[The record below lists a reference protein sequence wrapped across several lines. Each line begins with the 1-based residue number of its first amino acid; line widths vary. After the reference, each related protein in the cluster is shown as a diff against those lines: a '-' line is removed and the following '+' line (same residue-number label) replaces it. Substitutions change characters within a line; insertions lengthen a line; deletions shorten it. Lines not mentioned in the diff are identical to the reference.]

1 MCSQTYGYLRV
12 SSQEQHEDRQRVAL
26 LRFGVPETNLYTD
39 KQSGKD
45 FNRPAYKKLLRRLK
59 SGDTLVVKSVDRLG
73 RNYEEVLEQWRTI
86 TVTKKAAIVVL
97 DMPLLDTRN
106 KNDLTGTLIANLV
119 LQILS
124 YFSQMER
131 EYIHQRQAEGIKAAR
146 LRGVRFGRP
155 PKERTA
161 RYEELREE
169 WEGNR
174 VSAREAARELK
185 ISHVTFLQ
193 WARKKA

>member
-1 MCSQTYGYLRV
+1 MENKIYGYLRV
-12 SSQEQHEDRQRVAL
+12 SSQEQHEDRQKIAL
-26 LRFGVPETNLYTD
+26 LQFGVPEANLYTD

-45 FNRPAYKKLLRRLK
+45 FNRPAYKKLIRRLK
-59 SGDTLVVKSVDRLG
+59 TGDTLVVKSVDRLG

-131 EYIHQRQAEGIKAAR
+131 EYIHQRQAEGIKAAKS
-146 LRGVRFGRP
+146 RGIRFGRP

-161 RYEELREE
+161 RFQTLRKE
-169 WEGNR
+169 WECSR
-174 VSAREAARELK
+174 ISAREAARALG
-185 ISHVTFLQ
+185 ISHVTFLN
-193 WARKKA
+193 WAREKA

>member
-1 MCSQTYGYLRV
+1 MNNKIYGYLRV
-12 SSQEQHEDRQRVAL
+12 SSQEQHEDRQKLAL
-26 LRFGVPETNLYTD
+26 LQFGVPEANLYMD

-86 TVTKKAAIVVL
+86 TLIKKAAIVVL

-131 EYIHQRQAEGIKAAR
+131 EYIHQRQAEGIKAAKS
-146 LRGVRFGRP
+146 RGIRFGRP
-155 PKERTA
+155 PKERTTQFQK
-161 RYEELREE
+161 LRKE
-169 WEGNR
+169 WENNR
-174 VSAREAARELK
+174 ISARGAARELK
-185 ISHVTFLQ
+185 ICHATFLQ
-193 WARKKA
+193 WAREKA

>member
-1 MCSQTYGYLRV
+1 MNNKIYGYLRV
-12 SSQEQHEDRQRVAL
+12 SSQEQHEDRQKIAL
-26 LRFGVPETNLYTD
+26 LQFGVSEANLYMD

-86 TVTKKAAIVVL
+86 TLIKKAAIVVL

-131 EYIHQRQAEGIKAAR
+131 EYIHQRQAEGIIAAKS
-146 LRGVRFGRP
+146 RGIRFGRP

-161 RYEELREE
+161 QFQKLRKE
-169 WEGNR
+169 WENNR
-174 VSAREAARELK
+174 ISARGAARELK
-185 ISHVTFLQ
+185 ICHATFLQ
-193 WARKKA
+193 WAREKA